1 MHKNAKTRIIRVAT
15 SAVGAV
21 LFCAVSAQSQ
31 VGSLP
36 EVGGLPLPNLS
47 ETQLADFFAGQAEFV
62 REFSAE
68 TGLGPIF
75 NDVSCA
81 ACHTDGGLGGG
92 SRITVTR
99 FGRLTNGQFDPLNDL
114 GGSLLQHNAI
124 DPSLQEVIPEEAN
137 VTTKRKSTPLFG
149 LGLIEAIPDAT
160 IIKGAYIRFGGILGR
175 PAMVVDAATGETR
188 VGRFGWKA
196 QHATL
201 LAFAGDAS
209 VNELG
214 ITNRLFP
221 NHNLPNL
228 QAAKASY
235 EPDVEVEDVVDADSG
250 KSNIDRLTDFMRFL
264 APPDFVPF
272 TRAAGAGVTWFSTAA
287 CSECHIPV
295 MYTGKSEVPA
305 LDRKPVVLFSDLLLH
320 KMGSLGDGIAQEA
333 AGPKEIRTSPL
344 WGLRAQSSFLHD
356 GRAATIEQAI
366 LMHDGEAAG
375 SREMFLKNLSRTQQ
389 LELLEFLNSI

>member
-1 MHKNAKTRIIRVAT
+1 MQTKTRSVHVAT
-15 SAVGAV
+15 SAIGVA

-31 VGSLP
+31 VSSLP
-36 EVGGLPLPNLS
+36 EVGGSPLNNLS
-47 ETQLADFFAGQAEFV
+47 LTQLDDFMAGRAEFE
-62 REFSAE
+62 RAFSAE

-75 NDVSCA
+75 NGTSCA
-81 ACHTDGGLGGG
+81 ACHTEGGLGGG
-92 SRITVTR
+92 SGIMVTR
-99 FGRLTNGQFDPLNDL
+99 FGRLVGGQFDPLNDL
-114 GGSLLQHNAI
+114 GGSLLQMHAI
-124 DPSLQEVIPEEAN
+124 DPSLQEVVPEEAN
-137 VTTKRKSTPLFG
+137 VTTQRRSTPLFG

-160 IIKGAYIRFGGILGR
+160 ILRNAVVKFGGIYGR
-175 PAMVVDAATGETR
+175 AAMVVDAATGETR

-221 NHNLPNL
+221 NPNLPNL

-235 EPDVEVEDVVDADSG
+235 EPDVEVEDVADADSG
-250 KSNIDRLTDFMRFL
+250 KSNIDRLADFMRFL

-295 MYTGKSEVPA
+295 MYTGKSEIPA

-389 LELLEFLNSI
+389 LELLEFLSSI

>member
-1 MHKNAKTRIIRVAT
+1 MHKKAKTRIIHVAAG
-15 SAVGAV
+15 AVGAV

-31 VGSLP
+31 VGSMP
-36 EVGGLPLPNLS
+36 EVGGLPLNNLT
-47 ETQLADFFAGQAEFV
+47 EAQLADFFAGQAEFV
-62 REFSAE
+62 RVFDAE

-81 ACHTDGGLGGG
+81 ACHSDGGLGGS

-160 IIKGAYIRFGGILGR
+160 IIRGAYIKFGGILGR

-221 NHNLPNL
+221 HHNLPNI
-228 QAAKASY
+228 QAAKASF
-235 EPDVEVEDVVDADSG
+235 EPDVAVEDVVDEATG
-250 KSNIDRLTDFMRFL
+250 KSNIDRLTDFMRFM
-264 APPDFVPF
+264 APPEVPYF
-272 TRAAGAGVTWFSTAA
+272 SRAAGSGLQWFSTAA
-287 CSECHIPV
+287 CAECHTPV
-295 MYTGKSEVPA
+295 MYTGKSDIPA

-333 AGPKEIRTSPL
+333 ASPRELRTSPL

-375 SREMFLKNLSRTQQ
+375 ARELFLKNLSRQQQ
-389 LELLEFLNSI
+389 LELLEFLMSI